1 MEDILEI
8 LQKFVKNNSIIAIAI
23 FVVVVHGLTKKLL
36 TWTNPGKDA
45 NDDEND
51 NMHPVGQDEKQEFIP
66 YTPSRFSESEMIKR
80 SKEFYKE
87 MNERRSVRFFSDK
100 DVPLEVIENIIRTAG
115 TAPSGAHTEPWT
127 YVVVKSLD
135 IKQKIKEIVE
145 QEEEINYT
153 KRMGKQWVK
162 DLEPFKTN
170 WSKPYMTTAPYI
182 IVVFKQTYGT
192 TVDGERKTNY
202 YHEISASISCG
213 LLLAAIQHA
222 GLVTLT
228 STPLNAGPALRDLL
242 NRGMNEKVLLLLPVG
257 YPSDDCRVPNIH
269 RKKLNEI
276 MVTV

>member
-8 LQKFVKNNSIIAIAI
+8 LQKFVKNNSIIVIAI
-23 FVVVVHGLTKKLL
+23 FVVIVHGLTKKLL
-36 TWTNPGKDA
+36 TWTNPEKD
-45 NDDEND
+45 NDEDD
-51 NMHPVGQDEKQEFIP
+51 NIHPDGLDEKQEFIP
-66 YTPSRFSESEMIKR
+66 YTPPRFSESEMIKR

-127 YVVVKSLD
+127 YVVVKSFD

-145 QEEEINYT
+145 REEEINYK

-162 DLEPFKTN
+162 DLEFLKTN
-170 WSKPYMTTAPYI
+170 WLKPYMTTAPYI
-182 IVVFKQTYGT
+182 IVVFKQTYGIT
-192 TVDGERKTNY
+192 LDGGRKTNY
-202 YHEISASISCG
+202 YHEVSASISCG

-242 NRGMNEKVLLLLPVG
+242 NRGKNEKVLLLLPVG
-257 YPSDDCRVPNIH
+257 YPSDDCRVPHIH